1 MKRGNLLSVFRKVLA
16 DLFEKMRSDS
26 VVLLILT
33 MFSSLK
39 AFVTLLF
46 IDYISNMSSEVYN
59 SADVSLRNIIYRIAL
74 FLASLF
80 TINMVI
86 RYSAMFKIKFNTKV
100 NEFVNTK
107 LKNKLGLIHYEYY
120 ESSTIYEKITR
131 VNERIGSGYQ
141 VAVES
146 IVKVLEILFYIIF
159 YVAFLSKI
167 NVVFAL
173 LVVLSIV
180 FSGGAAAKMSKIRHK
195 KFVDITKLK
204 QKQDYLDRIPKDKN
218 MHQEYQSGRLY
229 DALFHRYQNAS
240 AEYQDAYLKIHKY
253 TIFAESR
260 ALLLFVATIFFSYL
274 YISFQISNQVVEIGV
289 LVSLILIFDT
299 LYEKSEALSY
309 YISNRVEE
317 MLIINEYYEIMEYQE
332 SNSEFEPDIDMT
344 DNDIIF
350 DDVSYVYP
358 QSENKALNGLSVHI
372 KSGEKIAI
380 VGENGSGKST
390 FVNILLGLLTEF
402 EGQIKIGNRT
412 YTKNNPLP
420 VKMIQSLCQD
430 FTMYQTTIRD
440 NILLGN
446 NKNLSDEYIFR
457 ILDLVGIGEFV
468 RSLPGQL
475 ETNLGQL
482 DDYGVELSK
491 GQEQKIALSRIILN
505 SDAPIWVFDEPTAY
519 LDPLAEIDVYRSLY
533 RISNNKTMLF
543 ISHRLGFAPK
553 ADRIIVFEHGRII
566 ETGTH
571 EQLYKKQGVYANM
584 YDAQK
589 DWYKDDNAGGVD
601 IIPNERDSGLRP
613 ACLSLTAHPIVTT
626 TS

>member
-468 RSLPGQL
+468 RSPPGQL

-589 DWYKDDNAGGVD
+589 DWYKDDNAGG
-601 IIPNERDSGLRP
+601 
-613 ACLSLTAHPIVTT
+613 
-626 TS
+626 

>member
-402 EGQIKIGNRT
+402 EGQIK
-412 YTKNNPLP
+412 
-420 VKMIQSLCQD
+420 
-430 FTMYQTTIRD
+430 
-440 NILLGN
+440 
-446 NKNLSDEYIFR
+446 
-457 ILDLVGIGEFV
+457 
-468 RSLPGQL
+468 
-475 ETNLGQL
+475 
-482 DDYGVELSK
+482 
-491 GQEQKIALSRIILN
+491 
-505 SDAPIWVFDEPTAY
+505 
-519 LDPLAEIDVYRSLY
+519 
-533 RISNNKTMLF
+533 
-543 ISHRLGFAPK
+543 
-553 ADRIIVFEHGRII
+553 
-566 ETGTH
+566 
-571 EQLYKKQGVYANM
+571 
-584 YDAQK
+584 
-589 DWYKDDNAGGVD
+589 
-601 IIPNERDSGLRP
+601 
-613 ACLSLTAHPIVTT
+613 
-626 TS
+626 

>member
-317 MLIINEYYEIMEYQE
+317 MLIIN
-332 SNSEFEPDIDMT
+332 
-344 DNDIIF
+344 
-350 DDVSYVYP
+350 V
-358 QSENKALNGLSVHI
+358 NG
-372 KSGEKIAI
+372 
-380 VGENGSGKST
+380 
-390 FVNILLGLLTEF
+390 
-402 EGQIKIGNRT
+402 R
-412 YTKNNPLP
+412 
-420 VKMIQSLCQD
+420 
-430 FTMYQTTIRD
+430 
-440 NILLGN
+440 
-446 NKNLSDEYIFR
+446 
-457 ILDLVGIGEFV
+457 
-468 RSLPGQL
+468 
-475 ETNLGQL
+475 
-482 DDYGVELSK
+482 
-491 GQEQKIALSRIILN
+491 
-505 SDAPIWVFDEPTAY
+505 
-519 LDPLAEIDVYRSLY
+519 
-533 RISNNKTMLF
+533 
-543 ISHRLGFAPK
+543 
-553 ADRIIVFEHGRII
+553 
-566 ETGTH
+566 
-571 EQLYKKQGVYANM
+571 
-584 YDAQK
+584 
-589 DWYKDDNAGGVD
+589 
-601 IIPNERDSGLRP
+601 
-613 ACLSLTAHPIVTT
+613 
-626 TS
+626 

>member
-589 DWYKDDNAGGVD
+589 DWYKDDNAGG
-601 IIPNERDSGLRP
+601 
-613 ACLSLTAHPIVTT
+613 
-626 TS
+626 